1 VDRREILQNVKR
13 IVVKIGSSSLSH
25 GAYLSRDRMAQFV
38 RDIAALSKKGFK
50 VTIVTSGAISAGAA
64 RMKKRRDTLTIPEKQ
79 ALAAIGQTIL
89 MDEYRGLFLEEG
101 IDIGQILLSD
111 EDVVNRSRFLNA
123 RNAMLTLLHMNVVPV
138 VNENDTVSISEIKNE
153 SKLGDNDTLAAYVAQ
168 IVEADLTI
176 LLSDIDGFYQNR
188 DDHKPLEEILS
199 IDENIWNAAGGSGST
214 HGKGGMFTKVR
225 AADMIMKSGHQ
236 LIIAKAGSE
245 MILNRIMDGENIG
258 TLFYGSDRTLDG
270 RKRWIAFNMELAGT
284 LSIDDGAAKALVTG
298 KKSLLAAG
306 IISVNG
312 SFEQGDAVAIIK
324 SDGEKI
330 GRGISNYTSNEIDQI
345 MGKKSTEIKKIL
357 EDTFYD
363 EVVHRDNMI
372 IF

>member
-1 VDRREILQNVKR
+1 
-13 IVVKIGSSSLSH
+13 
-25 GAYLSRDRMAQFV
+25 
-38 RDIAALSKKGFK
+38 
-50 VTIVTSGAISAGAA
+50 
-64 RMKKRRDTLTIPEKQ
+64 
-79 ALAAIGQTIL
+79 
-89 MDEYRGLFLEEG
+89 
-101 IDIGQILLSD
+101 
-111 EDVVNRSRFLNA
+111 
-123 RNAMLTLLHMNVVPV
+123 
-138 VNENDTVSISEIKNE
+138 
-153 SKLGDNDTLAAYVAQ
+153 
-168 IVEADLTI
+168 
-176 LLSDIDGFYQNR
+176 
-188 DDHKPLEEILS
+188 
-199 IDENIWNAAGGSGST
+199 
-214 HGKGGMFTKVR
+214 
-225 AADMIMKSGHQ
+225 
-236 LIIAKAGSE
+236 
-245 MILNRIMDGENIG
+245 MDGENIG

-330 GRGISNYTSNEIDQI
+330 GRGISNYTSNEIDLI

>member
-1 VDRREILQNVKR
+1 
-13 IVVKIGSSSLSH
+13 
-25 GAYLSRDRMAQFV
+25 
-38 RDIAALSKKGFK
+38 
-50 VTIVTSGAISAGAA
+50 
-64 RMKKRRDTLTIPEKQ
+64 
-79 ALAAIGQTIL
+79 
-89 MDEYRGLFLEEG
+89 
-101 IDIGQILLSD
+101 
-111 EDVVNRSRFLNA
+111 
-123 RNAMLTLLHMNVVPV
+123 MNVIPV

-176 LLSDIDGFYQNR
+176 LLSDIDGFYQNL
-188 DDHKPLEEILS
+188 DDNKPLDEILS
-199 IDENIWNAAGGSGST
+199 INENIWNSAGGSGSS

-258 TLFYGSDRTLDG
+258 TLFHGSDRTLDG
-270 RKRWIAFNMELAGT
+270 RKRWIAFNMDLAGSLT
-284 LSIDDGAAKALVTG
+284 VDDGAAKALVTG

-306 IISVNG
+306 IVSFNG
-312 SFEQGDAVAIIK
+312 VFEQGDAVEIIK

-330 GRGISNYTSNEIDQI
+330 GRGISNYTSNEIGLI